1 LAERSAKFLPSLL
14 FVIGLLLARP
24 DSKTK
29 TKIIFL
35 VSSPLEFTTRTV
47 EEFLALKS
55 AKSVPSPKTGISLI
69 PLSGTKGCVKGAQG
83 RNGQLLII
91 LLRAQLR
98 PFKVKK
104 GALKE
109 FTV

>member
-1 LAERSAKFLPSLL
+1 M
-14 FVIGLLLARP
+14 
-24 DSKTK
+24 
-29 TKIIFL
+29 
-35 VSSPLEFTTRTV
+35 V

-69 PLSGTKGCVKGAQG
+69 LSGGQKGVSRGQQG

-98 PFKVKK
+98 PFKVEM
-104 GALKE
+104 LSRIN
-109 FTV
+109 T